1 MEKREKFRIMNSW
14 LWSKDWIILVIWKN
28 RCLGR
33 RAYAK
38 SPPTPL
44 SRIHSL
50 RGASPLEKILIFD
63 VIFLDCLFKV
73 TFGSSLELCTNENR
87 ALRFLIGNTHIDIY
101 IYISG
106 HCLGYWFFNL
116 LNCRGGCELFHWENY
131 VFTDWGALLWFYTVL
146 SFWVLS
152 IECPF
157 GLCTIYLGTW
167 FVGIFSSSVWWKGLY
182 ISIFFFAEKLEVWGT
197 VEVS

>member
-101 IYISG
+101 ISLGIVWDTGFSIYWISEVVVSCFTEKTMFSQIEG
-106 HCLGYWFFNL
+106 LFYGFIQFWASGFFQ
-116 LNCRGGCELFHWENY
+116 
-131 VFTDWGALLWFYTVL
+131 L
-146 SFWVLS
+146 SVPLVCVQF
-152 IECPF
+152 I
-157 GLCTIYLGTW
+157 
-167 FVGIFSSSVWWKGLY
+167 
-182 ISIFFFAEKLEVWGT
+182 
-197 VEVS
+197 

>member
-14 LWSKDWIILVIWKN
+14 LWSKYWIILVIWKN

-101 IYISG
+101 IYLWALFGILVFQFIELQRWLWVVSLRKLCFHRLRG
-106 HCLGYWFFNL
+106 SFMVLYSSELLGSFNWVSL
-116 LNCRGGCELFHWENY
+116 WSVYNLFRDLVRWC
-131 VFTDWGALLWFYTVL
+131 
-146 SFWVLS
+146 
-152 IECPF
+152 I
-157 GLCTIYLGTW
+157 
-167 FVGIFSSSVWWKGLY
+167 
-182 ISIFFFAEKLEVWGT
+182 
-197 VEVS
+197 